1 MKTYQKLKRL
11 ISGKTS
17 VEIYYRTPLL
27 FFDEYE
33 KVAEFEVKGRRL
45 PDILEQTYRRMNAI
59 NGSEKIYE
67 LNRRSMCVGDL
78 VKIEGRTFKVDNI
91 GWSEIRKYCQNAPE
105 RSVSRSFMSGRGN
118 TLVNLRKPLREPLRA
133 SQEVKIWGP
142 EARSM

>member
-11 ISGKTS
+11 ISGKAS

-91 GWSEIRKYCQNAPE
+91 GWSEIRKYWPK
-105 RSVSRSFMSGRGN
+105 RSRTLCEPFFHIRVRN
-118 TLVNLRKPLREPLRA
+118 TLVNPRKPLREPLRA
-133 SQEVKIWGP
+133 SQGVKIWGP
-142 EARSM
+142 EARSI

>member
-59 NGSEKIYE
+59 NGSEKI
-67 LNRRSMCVGDL
+67 
-78 VKIEGRTFKVDNI
+78 
-91 GWSEIRKYCQNAPE
+91 
-105 RSVSRSFMSGRGN
+105 
-118 TLVNLRKPLREPLRA
+118 
-133 SQEVKIWGP
+133 
-142 EARSM
+142 